1 MEYSRSTFM
10 ASQASW
16 AFLDRVRWE
25 VAVEKQVSLT
35 SCWVMV
41 EPPAAMPWLL
51 TLVKREPT
59 ILIGSRPTFS
69 S

>member
-1 MEYSRSTFM
+1 MLYSLSTFM

-25 VAVEKQVSLT
+25 LAVEKQVNLT

-41 EPPAAMPWLL
+41 DPPATVLELL
-51 TLVKREPT
+51 TLVKKDDT
-59 ILIGSRPTFS
+59 IRRGSIPRLS
-69 S
+69 E